1 MSENPIV
8 IYDNDPD
15 GVTSAWCFKEKWGEK
30 GVTFVRASHQDPI
43 PKGIDGRD
51 VYMADVCF
59 ETVEEI
65 KEVCDRAKSLTILD
79 HHATSEEVISE
90 ALEEAP
96 IPNLHWVID
105 INKSACRVV
114 WEYLNAAILAKA
126 GQSAEDIDKAAPM
139 VVKYVEDFD
148 LYRFKLPLSREIHAC
163 YSSYPIKL
171 EDWDHVVNLS
181 WDDAVDE
188 GRAIMRFQNKTI
200 DECLR
205 NAYLVFFD
213 NKVVPCINVS
223 IRSLVSDIGHQ
234 LCKKFPDCPFSITYY
249 RRSDGRYKYSFRS
262 EDGVSAKAAASTV
275 GGGGHGNA
283 SGATTIMAPIRLDEV
298 EPVFEEVSNAE

>member
-1 MSENPIV
+1 MSNNPIV

-15 GVTSAWCFKEKWGEK
+15 GITSAWCFKEKWGEK
-30 GVTFVRASHQDPI
+30 GVTFVRASHKDPI

-59 ETVEEI
+59 ETPEEI
-65 KEVCDRAKSLTILD
+65 IEVCERARSLTILD
-79 HHATSEEVISE
+79 HHATTNKVVAKAVAQAAIE
-90 ALEEAP
+90 
-96 IPNLHWVID
+96 NLTAIVD

-114 WEYLNAAILAKA
+114 WEFLNGPSVNDERNLGDLI
-126 GQSAEDIDKAAPM
+126 EDKAPM

-148 LYRFKLPLSREIHAC
+148 LYRFKLPLSREICAC

-171 EDWDHVVNLS
+171 KDWEHVVNLS

-188 GRAIMRFQNKTI
+188 GRAIMRYQNKTI
-200 DECLR
+200 AECLR
-205 NAYLVFFD
+205 NAYLVLFD

-223 IRSLVSDIGHQ
+223 IRSLVSDIGHF
-234 LCKKFPDCPFSITYY
+234 LCKKFPDCPFSVTYY
-249 RRSDGRYKYSFRS
+249 RRSDGLYKYSFRS
-262 EDGVSAKAAASTV
+262 EDGVSAKEVAEKF

-283 SGATTIMAPIRLDEV
+283 AGTTIDFQPVKLEEAEA
-298 EPVFEEVSNAE
+298 VFEEVKNA

>member
-1 MSENPIV
+1 MSNNPIV

-59 ETVEEI
+59 ETPEEI
-65 KEVCDRAKSLTILD
+65 IEVCERARSLTILD
-79 HHATSEEVISE
+79 HHETTNEVVAKAVEQAAIE
-90 ALEEAP
+90 
-96 IPNLHWVID
+96 NLTAIVDID
-105 INKSACRVV
+105 KSACRVV
-114 WEYLNAAILAKA
+114 WDYLNNVESFNKIKNED
-126 GQSAEDIDKAAPM
+126 SAPL

-148 LYRFKLPLSREIHAC
+148 LYTFKLPLSREIHAC

-171 EDWDHVVNLS
+171 KDWDHVVNLS

-188 GRAIMRFQNKTI
+188 GRAIMRYQNKTI

-205 NAYLVFFD
+205 NAYLVFF
-213 NKVVPCINVS
+213 NNQVVPCINVS

-234 LCKKFPDCPFSITYY
+234 LCKKFPECPFSITYY
-249 RRSDGRYKYSFRS
+249 RRADGRYKYSFRS
-262 EDGVSAKAAASTV
+262 EDGVSAKTAATTV
-275 GGGGHGNA
+275 GGGGHGNS
-283 SGATTIMAPIRLDEV
+283 SGGMLSNEPIKLEDV
-298 EPVFEEVSNAE
+298 ESEYIELK